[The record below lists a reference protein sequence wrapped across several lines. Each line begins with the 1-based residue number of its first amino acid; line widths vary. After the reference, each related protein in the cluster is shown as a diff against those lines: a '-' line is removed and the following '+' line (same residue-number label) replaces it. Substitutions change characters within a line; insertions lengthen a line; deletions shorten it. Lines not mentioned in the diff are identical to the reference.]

1 MRNRDEIIKD
11 IPRVVNNALFKF
23 WEEVIKSIPESE
35 ANVGDMDRTWLTV
48 FYEYISEEQCSEI
61 ITHWVDANVPMQ
73 SRNYNVNRPLDGN
86 TADFEMKMTK
96 LIESYGAE
104 MQTETFDANGK
115 ELVL

>member
-11 IPRVVNNALFKF
+11 IPRVVNDALCKF
-23 WEEVIKSIPESE
+23 WGEVVTSIPEATTGIDLSW
-35 ANVGDMDRTWLTV
+35 ANV
-48 FYEYISEEQCSEI
+48 FKSQCNEVV
-61 ITHWVDANVPMQ
+61 THWVENNVPLQ

-115 ELVL
+115 ELG